1 VDLYAVATEGGRAV
15 VALTAGSEA
24 GGFTINL
31 FWVIVSAVNFLVFL
45 ALIWLFAFK
54 PLGAMLD
61 SRKQRIAQG
70 LRDAETARRDR
81 ELAESER
88 LAALNEARREAN
100 EIIARAQKVAQE
112 QRDADIAA
120 ARADIERIR
129 QRATADIDAEKQRAI
144 ADLRAEVTDLA
155 LAAAGRV
162 VGEEMTG
169 DRQRRLVEEFLRAP
183 AGPGSRN

>member
-1 VDLYAVATEGGRAV
+1 MDLYAVATGSAHAAVLLTSEG
-15 VALTAGSEA
+15 EA

-45 ALIWLFAFK
+45 ALIYLFAFK
-54 PLGAMLD
+54 PLGSMLD

-100 EIIARAQKVAQE
+100 DIIARAQKVAQE

-120 ARADIERIR
+120 ARADIDRMRE
-129 QRATADIDAEKQRAI
+129 RATAEIDAEKQRAI
-144 ADLRAEVTDLA
+144 ADLRSEVTDLA

-162 VGEEMTG
+162 VGEEMTA
-169 DRQRRLVEEFLRAP
+169 DRQRRLVEEFLRGA
-183 AGPGSRN
+183 AGPELRN

>member
-1 VDLYAVATEGGRAV
+1 VDLYAVATGTAH
-15 VALTAGSEA
+15 AAALLTAEATA

-45 ALIWLFAFK
+45 ALIWMFAFK
-54 PLGAMLD
+54 PLGAILD
-61 SRKQRIAQG
+61 ARKQRIGQG

-100 EIIARAQKVAQE
+100 DILARAQRVAQE
-112 QRDADIAA
+112 TREADIAA
-120 ARADIERIR
+120 ARADIDRLRER
-129 QRATADIDAEKQRAI
+129 AAAEIDAEKQRAI
-144 ADLRAEVTDLA
+144 ADLRAEVTNLA

-169 DRQRRLVEEFLRAP
+169 ERQRRLVADFLSESAP
-183 AGPGSRN
+183 ELRN

>member
-1 VDLYAVATEGGRAV
+1 MDLYAVATEGGRAV

-45 ALIWLFAFK
+45 ALVWLFAFK
-54 PLGAMLD
+54 PLGGMLD

>member
-1 VDLYAVATEGGRAV
+1 VDLYAVATGTAH
-15 VALTAGSEA
+15 AAALLTAEATA

-45 ALIWLFAFK
+45 VLIWLFAFK
-54 PLGAMLD
+54 PLGNMLD
-61 SRKQRIAQG
+61 SRKQRIGQG

-100 EIIARAQKVAQE
+100 DILARAQRVAQE
-112 QRDADIAA
+112 TREADIAA
-120 ARADIERIR
+120 ARVDIDRLRER
-129 QRATADIDAEKQRAI
+129 AAAEIDAEKQRAI
-144 ADLRAEVTDLA
+144 AELRSEVTNLA

-162 VGEEMTG
+162 VGEDMTG
-169 DRQRRLVEEFLRAP
+169 ERQRRLVADFLAESAP
-183 AGPGSRN
+183 ELRN

>member
-1 VDLYAVATEGGRAV
+1 VDLYAVATESARAV
-15 VALTAGSEA
+15 VTLTAGSEA

-45 ALIWLFAFK
+45 ALVWLFAFK
-54 PLGAMLD
+54 PLGGMLD

-100 EIIARAQKVAQE
+100 DIIARAQKVAQE
-112 QRDADIAA
+112 QREADIAA
-120 ARADIERIR
+120 ARADIDRMR
-129 QRATADIDAEKQRAI
+129 QRATAEIDAEKQRAI
-144 ADLRAEVTDLA
+144 ADLRSEVTDLA

-169 DRQRRLVEEFLRAP
+169 ERQRRLVEEYLHAS
-183 AGPGSRN
+183 AGPEARN

>member
-1 VDLYAVATEGGRAV
+1 MDLYAVATGTAH
-15 VALTAGSEA
+15 AADLLTAETAA

-31 FWVIVSAVNFLVFL
+31 FWVIVSAVNFIVFL

-54 PLGAMLD
+54 PLGGMLE
-61 SRKQRIAQG
+61 SRRQRIAQG

-120 ARADIERIR
+120 ARADIDRMR

-144 ADLRAEVTDLA
+144 ADLRSEVADLA

-169 DRQRRLVEEFLRAP
+169 DRQRRLVDEFLRAK
-183 AGPGSRN
+183 AGPESRN

>member
-1 VDLYAVATEGGRAV
+1 VDLYAVATGTVRLA
-15 VALTAGSEA
+15 ALLTAEEGA

-45 ALIWLFAFK
+45 VLIWMFAFK
-54 PLGAMLD
+54 PLSAMLD
-61 SRKQRIAQG
+61 SRKQRIGQG

-88 LAALNEARREAN
+88 LAALNEARREGN
-100 EIIARAQKVAQE
+100 DIIARAQRVAQE
-112 QRDADIAA
+112 ARDADIAA
-120 ARADIERIR
+120 TRSEIERMR
-129 QRATADIDAEKQRAI
+129 QRATVDIEAEKQRAI

-169 DRQRRLVEEFLRAP
+169 ERQRRLVQDYLREP
-183 AGPGSRN
+183 AGNGSRN

>member
-1 VDLYAVATEGGRAV
+1 VDLYAVATGSAHAV
-15 VALTAGSEA
+15 SLVTAETAS

-54 PLGAMLD
+54 PLGGMLE

-120 ARADIERIR
+120 ARADIDRMRE
-129 QRATADIDAEKQRAI
+129 RATAEITAEKQRAI
-144 ADLRAEVTDLA
+144 ADLRSEVTDLA

-162 VGEEMTG
+162 VGEEMNA
-169 DRQRRLVEEFLRAP
+169 DRQRRLVEEFLRGS
-183 AGPGSRN
+183 AGPELRN